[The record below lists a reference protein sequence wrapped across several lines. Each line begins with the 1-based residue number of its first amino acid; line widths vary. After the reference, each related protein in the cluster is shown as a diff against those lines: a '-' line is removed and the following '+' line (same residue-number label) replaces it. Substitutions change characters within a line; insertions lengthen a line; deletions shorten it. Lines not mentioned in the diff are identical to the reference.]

1 MIKLDVS
8 RKNLKIKEALDQMNT
23 MMNVF
28 QQQETIWKHGDGD
41 GDSDGDG
48 DDVSPKVSPTTQKI
62 STCSF
67 HSVSS
72 SQLSPLQH
80 KEECKILDRGPM
92 SMVRRRCGE
101 SSDKA
106 SKRS

>member
-8 RKNLKIKEALDQMNT
+8 RKNLKIKEALDQMNMVT
-23 MMNVF
+23 NVF
-28 QQQETIWKHGDGD
+28 QQQETIWKYGDGD
-41 GDSDGDG
+41 GDGDVDGDRDGDG

-72 SQLSPLQH
+72 SQLSSFQH
-80 KEECKILDRGPM
+80 KEECKILDKDP
-92 SMVRRRCGE
+92 
-101 SSDKA
+101 
-106 SKRS
+106 

>member
-8 RKNLKIKEALDQMNT
+8 RKNLKIKEALDQMN
-23 MMNVF
+23 MMTNVF
-28 QQQETIWKHGDGD
+28 QQQETIWKYGEGDGEGD
-41 GDSDGDG
+41 SDSDGDY
-48 DDVSPKVSPTTQKI
+48 VSPKVSPTTQKI

-80 KEECKILDRGPM
+80 KEEDVANLLIRLPRGP
-92 SMVRRRCGE
+92 
-101 SSDKA
+101 
-106 SKRS
+106 